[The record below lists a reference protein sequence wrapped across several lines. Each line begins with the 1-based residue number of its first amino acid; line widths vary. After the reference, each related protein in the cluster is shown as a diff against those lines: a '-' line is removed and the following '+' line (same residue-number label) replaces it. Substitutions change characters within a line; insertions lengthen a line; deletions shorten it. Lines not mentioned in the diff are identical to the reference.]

1 MKRLS
6 LFALAIACAISAP
19 GFVAPAAA
27 GDPGSASTGARYV
40 RALGADAATLT
51 APESGMVG
59 ALVELPQGTVAASLG
74 LDEVAPG
81 IGRMRVPTAGVVAF
95 GAAHPELRL
104 EVIPPLHTLLD
115 RASIYIRTEALRT
128 IGADGSGT
136 LVGVA
141 DTGLDVAHPDFRD
154 PKTNKSRVAW
164 MLDLSMKP
172 LGLHPE
178 LEAKYGVKDSQ
189 GNLQGAVLTGQ
200 DIDDRIARG
209 DPVPVDRNGHG
220 THVASIAA
228 GNGGGTRF
236 IGAAPKAGLVIARI
250 SRTDLGSFDGDDALR
265 GAAFIFDQAD
275 AMKLPIALNYSLGTD
290 FGPHDGTSLWE
301 RTLASHVGPDKP
313 GHAFV
318 VAAGNSGS
326 IAEAPIHES
335 VYVTPGAA
343 VRVPVTTFGAKN
355 GAVQIWVTLRKGAD
369 VKVGLD
375 APNGT
380 WISPIGDK
388 EEKGYNSGGV
398 NAAVLFGTASSTV
411 PTDSHG
417 AVVLWRGAWPT
428 GTYAVTLTGSG
439 MADLYLYSSGDAALE
454 SNTPAFFS
462 AGVREGT
469 VSLPATHPDLISV
482 GCTVS
487 GPEWKAITG
496 QRIALSAPLLDEA
509 GGKRDPS
516 RARRPFEQG
525 ELCYFSAAGPTAAG
539 VPKPDIA
546 APGAIIVAAMSQQAK
561 PDVPTSVFH
570 TSSCPPDPDTNQVD
584 ARCLQVDA
592 THAVSQGTSMSSPMV
607 AGAVALLYQRDP
619 TLSQDVVRALLQA
632 GAHKFRGPAPFY
644 DQSGPGELDAEGSLA
659 ALDEMKNP
667 VLALPSA
674 ADSWASLS
682 ADYVTADGSTP
693 LTVILELRTKAG
705 KRASLFDLS
714 RLQPVVTMQG
724 RSVVAPPEMRRSVAP
739 GVFSYVVVLPRGLGG
754 RTLTV
759 GATFDGE
766 NVVNPI
772 TIPIATDTWTAS
784 YLGEAKGACAA
795 SGGPLPDGA
804 AFGLGGAGALVLG
817 LARRVRR
824 KSGKQLS

>member
-1 MKRLS
+1 MVRRIGFGL
-6 LFALAIACAISAP
+6 LLVACAALAPRSHAQVP
-19 GFVAPAAA
+19 RG
-27 GDPGSASTGARYV
+27 GSYV
-40 RALGADAATLT
+40 RALGLD
-51 APESGMVG
+51 PESIVAPGSRRVG
-59 ALVELPQGTVAASLG
+59 ALVELPAGTSAASLG

-81 IGRMRVPTAGVVAF
+81 IGRMRVSAAEVVAF
-95 GAAHPELRL
+95 GAAHPDLRV
-104 EVIPPLHTLLD
+104 EVVPPLHTLLD

-128 IGADGSGT
+128 IGADGTGT
-136 LVGVA
+136 LVGIA
-141 DTGLDVAHPDFRD
+141 DTGLDVTHPDFRD

-164 MLDLSMKP
+164 MLDLSMKA

-178 LEAKYGVKDSQ
+178 LEAKYGVKDAQ

-200 DIDDRIARG
+200 DIDDLIAQAK
-209 DPVPVDRNGHG
+209 PVPVDRNGHG

-265 GAAFIFDQAD
+265 GAAFIFDRAD
-275 AMKLPIALNYSLGTD
+275 EMKLPVALNYSLGTD

-301 RTLASHVGPDKP
+301 RTLASHVGPAKP

-326 IAEAPIHES
+326 IAEAPIHQS

-343 VRVPVTTFGAKN
+343 VRVPIATSGAKN
-355 GAVQIWVTLRKGAD
+355 GAVQVWVTLRKGAD

-375 APNGT
+375 GPNGT
-380 WISPIGDK
+380 WISPIGDQ

-398 NAAVLFGTASSTV
+398 NAAVLFGTPSSTV
-411 PTDSHG
+411 PADSHG

-428 GTYAVTLTGSG
+428 GTYSITLSGSG
-439 MADLYLYSSGDAALE
+439 MAELYLYSSGDASLE
-454 SNTPAFFS
+454 SFTPAYFR

-469 VSLPATHPDLISV
+469 VSLPATHPDLITV

-487 GPEWKAITG
+487 GPDWKAISG

-509 GGKRDPS
+509 GGLRDPS

-546 APGAIIVAAMSQQAK
+546 APGAIIVGAMSLQAK
-561 PDVPTSVFH
+561 PDVQTSVFH
-570 TSSCPPDPDTNQVD
+570 TSSCPPNPDTNQVD
-584 ARCLQVDA
+584 DRCLQVDA
-592 THAVSQGTSMSSPMV
+592 THAVSQGTSMSAPMV
-607 AGAVALLYQRDP
+607 AGATALLFQRDP
-619 TLSQDVVRALLQA
+619 TLTQDVVRALLQA
-632 GAHKFRGPAPFY
+632 GAHKFRGPAPFF
-644 DQSGPGELDAEGSLA
+644 DQAGPGELDAEGSLA

-667 VLALPSA
+667 TLVLPSA
-674 ADSWASLS
+674 KASWASLS

-693 LTVILELRTKAG
+693 LTVILELRTDSG
-705 KRASLFDLS
+705 KRASLFELA
-714 RLQPVVTMQG
+714 RLQPVVTMLG
-724 RSVVAPPEMRRSVAP
+724 RPVIAAPEVRRSPAP
-739 GVFSYVVVLPRGLGG
+739 GVFSYQVVLPRGLGG
-754 RTLTV
+754 RTVTL

-766 NVVNPI
+766 NVVSPI
-772 TIPIATDTWTAS
+772 TIPVATDTWTAN
-784 YLGEAKGACAA
+784 YLGEAKGACSVA
-795 SGGPLPDGA
+795 SGPTPDG
-804 AFGLGGAGALVLG
+804 GGAVGLAGGALAVAVL
-817 LARRVRR
+817 RRRR
-824 KSGKQLS
+824 SRRS